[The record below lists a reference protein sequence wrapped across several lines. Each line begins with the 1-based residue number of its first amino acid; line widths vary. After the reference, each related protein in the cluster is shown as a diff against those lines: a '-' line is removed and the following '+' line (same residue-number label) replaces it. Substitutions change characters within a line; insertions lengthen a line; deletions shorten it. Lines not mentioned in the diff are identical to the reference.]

1 MSLDLQ
7 KVTIRRLL
15 ETQNH
20 DLYSKLVPAYFG
32 GANSIVYNKVQNF
45 YKANMRI
52 PSLEEFLVLKKDIS
66 TQEYV
71 ETEIYDEENIN
82 KNIADEFLVSQLQDF
97 YIREETIGF
106 LDKFIDD
113 LDDLEK
119 VEIVDKFQG
128 HLLNLN
134 KAIPVSDELYD
145 VAELEL

>member
-20 DLYSKLVPAYFG
+20 DLYSKLVAPYFS
-32 GANSIVYNKVQNF
+32 GANSIVYNKIQSF

-52 PSLEEFLVLKKDIS
+52 PSLEEFLILKKDVS
-66 TQEYV
+66 TQEYT
-71 ETEIYDEENIN
+71 ETEIYSEENIN
-82 KNIADEFLVSQLQDF
+82 NNIANEFLISQLQDF
-97 YIREETIGF
+97 YIREETISF

-119 VEIVDKFQG
+119 VEIVDKFQN
-128 HLLNLN
+128 HLLSLN
-134 KAIPVSDELYD
+134 KSIPI
-145 VAELEL
+145 